1 MRRARRW
8 AIELVILALLA
19 AALLIVHPWAHRH
32 AHAAQIAETYTFTS
46 HAFMQVPKSATR
58 LDFVVAGAAGKPGN
72 AVGANHGGSGGRG
85 SVVSFSV
92 TVGPY
97 SIRPTDNLRIKT
109 PRADEP
115 YAYQR
120 DNQGGAGGQGAKNAG
135 AGGMGGSLTSVE
147 DIHHV
152 RGTVAILAIA
162 GGGGGGGGAGAL
174 SAGGA
179 GGDGG
184 RAGNGAALIGNGGAA
199 PHPCVTPDPDHLEG
213 DVGVSTIEGYGAGG
227 GGGGG
232 CSGGPGGLA
241 GDFASGGGGG
251 AGGANYWFPYAH
263 NASVGTETGDGY
275 VRVTVHTY
283 TEPPPVITSPDVTM
297 LEVGHPVRFDVIAKG
312 APPPDLTVSGKLP
325 LGVTFRVVPFEGRA
339 ELRGTPEPGT
349 AGNYDLTVSARND
362 FGSVTQKLFLT
373 VANRS

>member
-1 MRRARRW
+1 
-8 AIELVILALLA
+8 
-19 AALLIVHPWAHRH
+19 
-32 AHAAQIAETYTFTS
+32 
-46 HAFMQVPKSATR
+46 
-58 LDFVVAGAAGKPGN
+58 GN
-72 AVGANHGGSGGRG
+72 AVGANHGGPGGRG
-85 SVVSFSV
+85 SVVRFSV

-199 PHPCVTPDPDHLEG
+199 PHPCATPDPDHLE
-213 DVGVSTIEGYGAGG
+213 
-227 GGGGG
+227 
-232 CSGGPGGLA
+232 
-241 GDFASGGGGG
+241 
-251 AGGANYWFPYAH
+251 
-263 NASVGTETGDGY
+263 
-275 VRVTVHTY
+275 
-283 TEPPPVITSPDVTM
+283 
-297 LEVGHPVRFDVIAKG
+297 
-312 APPPDLTVSGKLP
+312 
-325 LGVTFRVVPFEGRA
+325 
-339 ELRGTPEPGT
+339 
-349 AGNYDLTVSARND
+349 
-362 FGSVTQKLFLT
+362 
-373 VANRS
+373 